1 VPLSDLQSRLLRLL
15 AAHRNPESYVA
26 GASPLARVG
35 PRFSADID
43 VFHDREEA
51 VATTAILDATLIE
64 QAGFR
69 VEWLRRLPAIYVAL
83 IHEGDAATHLE
94 WLVDSDFRFFPV
106 VRDELFGYVL
116 HLADIATNKALA
128 AAGRREPRDVV
139 DLLLIND
146 RYLPLG
152 AVIWAAVA
160 KDPGFT
166 PEGLIAEIR
175 RNARYQQ
182 ADYSRLNTASPIDGA
197 AISGALRA
205 ALTSAD
211 TFVRAMPAG
220 REGLLFLQDG
230 RPVQPDPT
238 HLDMYIGHAG
248 QRHGHWPGS
257 SEISSAM
264 LNNDGSPTGTD

>member
-1 VPLSDLQSRLLRLL
+1 MPLSDLQSRLLRLL
-15 AAHRNPESYVA
+15 GAHRNPESYVA

-51 VATTAILDATLIE
+51 VALAAVADAAVLE
-64 QAGFR
+64 QAGYR
-69 VEWLRRLPAIYVAL
+69 VEWLRRLPAIHAAL
-83 IHEGDAATHLE
+83 IHADAAVTHLE
-94 WLVDSDFRFFPV
+94 WLADSDFRFFPV
-106 VRDELFGYVL
+106 VPDALFGYVL

-128 AAGRREPRDVV
+128 AAGRREPRDVL
-139 DLLLIND
+139 DLLLIHD

-182 ADYSRLNTASPIDGA
+182 ADYARLDTAGPIDAGA
-197 AISGALRA
+197 VSTALRGALTA
-205 ALTSAD
+205 AD

-220 REGLLFLQDG
+220 HEGLLFLENG
-230 RPVQPDPT
+230 RVVQPDPT
-238 HLDMYIGHAG
+238 RLDAYLAHAG
-248 QRHGHWPGS
+248 QRRGHWPGS
-257 SEISSAM
+257 SEIASAM
-264 LNNDGSPTGTD
+264 LDAAGPASA

>member
-15 AAHRNPESYVA
+15 AAQRSPESYVA
-26 GASPLARVG
+26 DASPLARAG

-51 VATTAILDATLIE
+51 VAATALADAAMID

-69 VEWLRRLPAIYVAL
+69 VEWLRRLPAIHVAL
-83 IHEGDAATHLE
+83 IHEGNQATHLE
-94 WLVDSDFRFFPV
+94 WLADSDFRFFPV
-106 VRDELFGYVL
+106 MPDELFGYVL

-139 DLLLIND
+139 DLLLIHD

-152 AVIWAAVA
+152 AVIWAAAA
-160 KDPGFT
+160 KDPRFT

-182 ADYSRLNTASPIDGA
+182 ADYARLHTASPLDA
-197 AISGALRA
+197 AVISNSLRA

-220 REGLLFLQDG
+220 REGLLFLENG

-238 HLDMYIGHAG
+238 RLDTYLGHAG
-248 QRHGHWPGS
+248 QRRGHWPGT
-257 SEISSAM
+257 SEIVSAM
-264 LNNDGSPTGTD
+264 LSSVDPSAA

>member
-1 VPLSDLQSRLLRLL
+1 VPLFDLQSRLLRLL

-35 PRFSADID
+35 PRFSADIV

-51 VATTAILDATLIE
+51 VAVAAIADATVLE

-69 VEWLRRLPAIYVAL
+69 VEWLRRLPAIHAAP
-83 IHEGDAATHLE
+83 IHADDTATHLE
-94 WLVDSDFRFFPV
+94 WLADSDFRFFPV
-106 VRDELFGYVL
+106 VPDDLFGYVL

-128 AAGRREPRDVV
+128 AAGRREPRDVL
-139 DLLLIND
+139 DLLLIHD

-152 AVIWAAVA
+152 AVIWAAAA

-182 ADYSRLNTASPIDGA
+182 ADYARLDTASPTDAG
-197 AISGALRA
+197 AISTALRT
-205 ALTSAD
+205 ALTSAGE
-211 TFVRAMPAG
+211 FVRAMPAG
-220 REGLLFLQDG
+220 REGLLFLQNG
-230 RPVQPDPT
+230 RPMQPDPM
-238 HLDMYIGHAG
+238 HLDAYIGHAG
-248 QRHGHWPGS
+248 QRQGHWPGS
-257 SEISSAM
+257 SEIASAM
-264 LNNDGSPTGTD
+264 LNSAGPAPA

>member
-15 AAHRNPESYVA
+15 AAHRNPESYIA
-26 GASPLARVG
+26 DASPLARVG

-51 VATTAILDATLIE
+51 VAAAALADATVLE
-64 QAGFR
+64 QTGFR
-69 VEWLRRLPAIYVAL
+69 VEWLRRLPAIHVAL
-83 IHEGDAATHLE
+83 IHADDTATHLE
-94 WLVDSDFRFFPV
+94 WLADSDFRFFPV
-106 VRDELFGYVL
+106 VPDDLFGYVL

-128 AAGRREPRDVV
+128 AAGRREPRDVL
-139 DLLLIND
+139 DLLLIHD

-182 ADYSRLNTASPIDGA
+182 ADYARLDTASPVDAGA
-197 AISGALRA
+197 VSTALRGAMTA
-205 ALTSAD
+205 ADA
-211 TFVRAMPAG
+211 FVRAMPAG
-220 REGLLFLQDG
+220 SEGLLFLENG

-238 HLDMYIGHAG
+238 RLDSYLAHAG
-248 QRHGHWPGS
+248 QRRGHWPGS
-257 SEISSAM
+257 SEIASAM
-264 LNNDGSPTGTD
+264 LDAARPAPD